1 MIQNHIKNYSMILL
15 PFLLASISSLL
26 LLSTSTLP
34 GYASTNISSSPAT
47 ASILSPNQ
55 IAAGA
60 PIPPNYTTV
69 QQESEC
75 VSANPNAPWYQTLTA
90 FENYNS
96 NRSHYWSCSQ
106 FSGSFT
112 GPNQVFAYKS
122 PTYYPTPFTIVTR
135 GTNEM
140 YVYGGVVAANPPV
153 LGLQSYVSKVQPGS
167 LKELW
172 RTELL
177 NTNMSQAFTGAG
189 GMYTVGDTGDII
201 VITNTYLYKLNSTT
215 GEVKAVLSLPTGATL
230 PTDAYFN
237 GLNGWPDGTLV
248 MKDLTRA
255 AGCTLNSLIA
265 LNQCPGSPSVVSVV
279 DSKNFTILDSVQ
291 LSEIIGGRV
300 TTTVYDG
307 KYYLYLVGFSQ
318 VYRYVWDGQ
327 KLTPDDTWGP
337 VSYLKP
343 GQGAGT
349 AAAVMGNWV
358 VIQTNGIPSDVPLSE
373 VAISQANSS
382 KITRIDPIPL
392 EPGQKSYIPNF
403 GVMDLPNNRIYGMD
417 EGPGKVV
424 GIDFDQATGNM
435 SVAWEPQEMKTF
447 GWITAIGP
455 KDHRV
460 LMGTNMKLENESD
473 IQAGPVNASY
483 TEQVMWRDAETGKLL
498 AASDFFSPMSTG
510 SQVVPGYGGLN
521 YHVLQDGHIMAL
533 KVLPLATNATST
545 TSAAAGQ
552 NSTSVA
558 G

>member
-1 MIQNHIKNYSMILL
+1 M
-15 PFLLASISSLL
+15 
-26 LLSTSTLP
+26 TLF
-34 GYASTNISSSPAT
+34 T
-47 ASILSPNQ
+47 PNQ
-55 IAAGA
+55 VAAGG
-60 PIPPNYTTV
+60 PIPPNYTLA

-75 VSANPNAPWYQTLTA
+75 VAAENNPPWSQTLVA

-96 NRSHYWSCSQ
+96 NRSHYWSCAS
-106 FSGSFT
+106 FTGSFT
-112 GPNQVFAYKS
+112 SPNQVYAYKS

-140 YVYGGVVAANPPV
+140 YVYGGVEAANPPS
-153 LGLQSYVSKVQPGS
+153 LGLHPYVSKIEPGS

-177 NTNMSQAFTGAG
+177 NTNISQAFTGPG
-189 GMYTVGDTGDII
+189 GMYTIGDFGDII
-201 VITNTYLYKLNSTT
+201 VITNTYLYKLNGTT
-215 GEVKAVLSLPTGATL
+215 GEVKAVLSLPTGTAL

-237 GLNGWPDGTLV
+237 GLNAWPDGTLV

-291 LSEIIGGRV
+291 LPEIIAGRV
-300 TTTVYDG
+300 TTTEYDD
-307 KYYLYLVGFSQ
+307 KNYLYLVGMSQ

-327 KLTPDDTWGP
+327 NLTPDDTWGP

-349 AAAVMGNWV
+349 AAAVMGDWV
-358 VIQTNGIPSDVPLSE
+358 VIQTNAVPSDVPLSE
-373 VAISQANSS
+373 VAISQDNSS
-382 KITRIDPIPL
+382 KVTRIDPIPL

-403 GVMDLPNNRIYGMD
+403 GVMDLPNNRVYGMD

-424 GIDFDQATGNM
+424 AIDFDQQTGNM
-435 SVAWEPQEMKTF
+435 SVAWGPEEMKTF
-447 GWITAIGP
+447 GWINAIGP
-455 KDHRV
+455 PEHRV
-460 LMGTNMKLENESD
+460 LVGTNMNLENETN
-473 IQAGPVNASY
+473 IQPGPINASY

-498 AASDFFSPMSTG
+498 AASDFFTPMSSG
-510 SQVVPGYGGLN
+510 SQVVPGYGGLS

-533 KVLPLATNATST
+533 QVLPSPTNSTSTANMTSPTTSLAT
-545 TSAAAGQ
+545 GQ
-552 NSTSVA
+552 NSTLATTPTPPTSS

>member
-1 MIQNHIKNYSMILL
+1 M
-15 PFLLASISSLL
+15 A
-26 LLSTSTLP
+26 
-34 GYASTNISSSPAT
+34 
-47 ASILSPNQ
+47 
-55 IAAGA
+55 
-60 PIPPNYTTV
+60 
-69 QQESEC
+69 
-75 VSANPNAPWYQTLTA
+75 ANPNPPWYQTLTA
-90 FENYNS
+90 FENYNF

-106 FSGSFT
+106 LPGSFT

-153 LGLQSYVSKVQPGS
+153 LGLQPYVSKVEPGS

-215 GEVKAVLSLPTGATL
+215 GKVEAVLSLPTGATL

-279 DSKNFTILDSVQ
+279 DSKNFIILDSVQ

-327 KLTPDDTWGP
+327 NLTSDDSWGP

-349 AAAVMGNWV
+349 AAAVMGYWV
-358 VIQTNGIPSDVPLSE
+358 VIQTNG
-373 VAISQANSS
+373 
-382 KITRIDPIPL
+382 
-392 EPGQKSYIPNF
+392 
-403 GVMDLPNNRIYGMD
+403 
-417 EGPGKVV
+417 
-424 GIDFDQATGNM
+424 
-435 SVAWEPQEMKTF
+435 TF
-447 GWITAIGP
+447 RRT
-455 KDHRV
+455 
-460 LMGTNMKLENESD
+460 
-473 IQAGPVNASY
+473 
-483 TEQVMWRDAETGKLL
+483 TE
-498 AASDFFSPMSTG
+498 
-510 SQVVPGYGGLN
+510 
-521 YHVLQDGHIMAL
+521 
-533 KVLPLATNATST
+533 
-545 TSAAAGQ
+545 
-552 NSTSVA
+552 
-558 G
+558 